1 MTVVDSQQV
10 PANPAPDDDSL
21 SSLAMAA
28 SNLEAQQWAV
38 DRAEQVLTEL
48 VQNAVSEGL
57 ETGSI
62 AAVAGLTPEEIEKI
76 STEGSAA

>member
-1 MTVVDSQQV
+1 MTIDPQQIPV
-10 PANPAPDDDSL
+10 YPTPDDASL
-21 SSLAMAA
+21 SSLALAA

-38 DRAEQVLTEL
+38 DRAEQVLSDL

-62 AAVAGLTPEEIEKI
+62 AAVSGLTQEEVEKI
-76 STEGSAA
+76 SAEGTVA

>member
-1 MTVVDSQQV
+1 MTFVDSPQV
-10 PANPAPDDDSL
+10 PADSTPDEASL

-38 DRAEQVLTEL
+38 DRAEQALTEL
-48 VQNAVSEGL
+48 VQSAVSEGL

-76 STEGSAA
+76 SAEGSVA